1 MAPRKS
7 RPDPLLNPPETG
19 SHPQF
24 DADGG
29 GQPSFSPRSSTST
42 RHMSLKQLAEILN
55 RDRNTVMKYLGQGM
69 PVLERADRDRGIS
82 WIIDSAEAIRWL
94 EERAAKSVAD
104 RLGGDVKSV
113 SKDDAERRDAVAK
126 MIIREVDAAES
137 AKMVTKI
144 SSMLDLIRRDYAEL
158 RLRLMSIPDTI
169 AGKVDAKL
177 SAKVRDVAEQ
187 QIRAALKALVA
198 DTEVDDGSKG

>member
-7 RPDPLLNPPETG
+7 KSDPLLNPSETG
-19 SHPQF
+19 SHPEF
-24 DADGG
+24 DADGD
-29 GQPSFSPRSSTST
+29 GQSGSSTRSSASA
-42 RHMSLKQLAEILN
+42 RHMSLKQLAGILN
-55 RDRNTVMKYLGQGM
+55 RDRNTVMKYIGQGM
-69 PVLERADRDRGIS
+69 PIVERADRDRGIS
-82 WIIDSAEAIRWL
+82 WLIDSAEAIRWL

-104 RLGGDVKSV
+104 RLGSDVKSL

-137 AKMVTKI
+137 AKMVAKI

-169 AGKVDAKL
+169 AGKVDPKL
-177 SAKVRDVAEQ
+177 STKVRDVAEE
-187 QIRAALKALVA
+187 QIRAALKALIA
-198 DTEVDDGSKG
+198 DAEVEDGSKE

>member
-1 MAPRKS
+1 
-7 RPDPLLNPPETG
+7 
-19 SHPQF
+19 
-24 DADGG
+24 
-29 GQPSFSPRSSTST
+29 
-42 RHMSLKQLAEILN
+42 MSLKQLAEVLN

-69 PVLERADRDRGIS
+69 PVVERADRDRGIS
-82 WIIDSAEAIRWL
+82 WVIDSSEAIRWL

-104 RLGGDVKSV
+104 RLGGDVKSL

-126 MIIREVDAAES
+126 MIVREVDAAES
-137 AKMVTKI
+137 AKMVAKI

-177 SAKVRDVAEQ
+177 SAKVRDVAEE
-187 QIRAALKALVA
+187 QIRAALKALIA
-198 DTEVDDGSKG
+198 DTEVDDGSKE